1 MIAFPKAALLAA
13 ALAMPASLPL
23 ASPAEASGGISINI
37 APSNAREARLL
48 RLGLA
53 AYALHQDIETNGH
66 VTQQGAH
73 NAAGIAQGATD
84 QAIIHQDGTGHTGTV
99 SQTGGHNAYGL
110 FQFGQ
115 NTTSHVSQ
123 TGGQTGL
130 TVQFGW

>member
-1 MIAFPKAALLAA
+1 LSPKALFVAA
-13 ALAMPASLPL
+13 ALAVPATLPL
-23 ASPAEASGGISINI
+23 AAPAQASGALSINI
-37 APSNAREARLL
+37 APSNAREAQLL

-53 AYALHQDIETNGH
+53 AYALHHDIETNGH

-115 NTTSHVSQ
+115 NTTSHVAQS
-123 TGGQTGL
+123 GGQTGL
-130 TVQFGW
+130 